1 MGGTRLGAR
10 GLDGWHAARSWG
22 PRGLRGSGNGVW
34 KGGGT
39 RLRNWESNSAGPHS
53 PEPEILAVL

>member
-1 MGGTRLGAR
+1 MGGMRLGAR

-22 PRGLRGSGNGVW
+22 PRGLRGSGHGVW

-39 RLRNWESNSAGPHS
+39 RLRNSHS